1 MNNDM
6 VVTIKA
12 DKTLL
17 KEIDELCTMPSFP
30 SRAAFMRDAL
40 SSYLNYY
47 NSVLLPAITKQKTV
61 NEFYQDGGA
70 VKKSGIS
77 TEYR

>member
-1 MNNDM
+1 MNNNI

-17 KEIDELCTMPSFP
+17 REIDELCTTTSFP

-47 NSVLLPAITKQKTV
+47 NSILIPAITQQKTV
-61 NEFYQDGGA
+61 SEFYQEGGT
-70 VKKSGIS
+70 VSYDSSK
-77 TEYR
+77 E

>member
-17 KEIDELCTMPSFP
+17 KEIDELCTTLSFP

-47 NSVLLPAITKQKTV
+47 NSVLVPAITQQKTV
-61 NEFYQDGGA
+61 SEFYQEGGS
-70 VKKSGIS
+70 VKYSND
-77 TEYR
+77 

>member
-17 KEIDELCTMPSFP
+17 KEIDELCTTPSFP
-30 SRAAFMRDAL
+30 SRAAFMRNAL

-47 NSVLLPAITKQKTV
+47 NSVLLPAITQQKTV
-61 NEFYQDGGA
+61 SEFYQEGGA
-70 VKKSGIS
+70 V
-77 TEYR
+77 EYDD

>member
-17 KEIDELCTMPSFP
+17 REIDELCTTPSFP

-47 NSVLLPAITKQKTV
+47 NSVLLPAITQQKTV
-61 NEFYQDGGA
+61 SEFYQEGGA
-70 VKKSGIS
+70 VKYSND
-77 TEYR
+77 

>member
-17 KEIDELCTMPSFP
+17 REIDELCTTPSFP

-47 NSVLLPAITKQKTV
+47 NSILVPAITQQKTV
-61 NEFYQDGGA
+61 NEFYQEGGA
-70 VKKSGIS
+70 VKYSND
-77 TEYR
+77 

>member
-1 MNNDM
+1 MNNYM

-12 DKTLL
+12 DKRLL
-17 KEIDELCTMPSFP
+17 KEIDELCTTPSFP

-47 NSVLLPAITKQKTV
+47 NSVLLPAITQQQTV
-61 NEFYQDGGA
+61 SEFYQEGGA
-70 VKKSGIS
+70 VI
-77 TEYR
+77 YDD

>member
-17 KEIDELCTMPSFP
+17 KEIDAICTTPSFP
-30 SRAAFMRDAL
+30 SRAAFMRNAL

-47 NSVLLPAITKQKTV
+47 NSVLVPAITQQKTV
-61 NEFYQDGGA
+61 SEFYQEGGA
-70 VKKSGIS
+70 VKHDD
-77 TEYR
+77 

>member
-17 KEIDELCTMPSFP
+17 REIDELCTTPSFP
-30 SRAAFMRDAL
+30 SRAAFMRGAL

-47 NSVLLPAITKQKTV
+47 NSVLVPAITQQKTV
-61 NEFYQDGGA
+61 NEFYQEGGA
-70 VKKSGIS
+70 VKYSND
-77 TEYR
+77 

>member
-12 DKTLL
+12 DKKLL
-17 KEIDELCTMPSFP
+17 KEIDELCTTPSFP

-47 NSVLLPAITKQKTV
+47 NSVLVPAITQQKTV
-61 NEFYQDGGA
+61 LEFYQEGGS
-70 VKKSGIS
+70 VKYSND
-77 TEYR
+77 

>member
-12 DKTLL
+12 DKKLL
-17 KEIDELCTMPSFP
+17 REIDALCTTPSFP
-30 SRAAFMRDAL
+30 SRAAFMRNAL

-47 NSVLLPAITKQKTV
+47 NSVLLPAITQQKTV
-61 NEFYQDGGA
+61 SEFYQEGGA
-70 VKKSGIS
+70 VKHND
-77 TEYR
+77 

>member
-17 KEIDELCTMPSFP
+17 REIDELCTTPSFP

-47 NSVLLPAITKQKTV
+47 NSVLVPAITQQKTV
-61 NEFYQDGGA
+61 NEFYQEGGS
-70 VKKSGIS
+70 VKYSND
-77 TEYR
+77 

>member
-17 KEIDELCTMPSFP
+17 REIDELCTTPSFP
-30 SRAAFMRDAL
+30 SRVAFMRNAL

-47 NSVLLPAITKQKTV
+47 NSVLLPAITQQKTV
-61 NEFYQDGGA
+61 SEFYQEGGA
-70 VKKSGIS
+70 VKHDD
-77 TEYR
+77 

>member
-17 KEIDELCTMPSFP
+17 REIAEICTTPSFP
-30 SRAAFMRDAL
+30 SRAAFMRNAL

-47 NSVLLPAITKQKTV
+47 NSVLLPAITQQKTV
-61 NEFYQDGGA
+61 SEFYQEGGA
-70 VKKSGIS
+70 VKHDD
-77 TEYR
+77 

>member
-12 DKTLL
+12 DKKLL
-17 KEIDELCTMPSFP
+17 KEIDELCTTPSFP
-30 SRAAFMRDAL
+30 SRAAFMRNAL

-47 NSVLLPAITKQKTV
+47 NSVLVPAITQQKTV
-61 NEFYQDGGA
+61 SEFYQEGGA
-70 VKKSGIS
+70 VKHDD
-77 TEYR
+77 

>member
-17 KEIDELCTMPSFP
+17 REIDELCTTPSFP
-30 SRAAFMRDAL
+30 SREAFMRDAL

-47 NSVLLPAITKQKTV
+47 NSVLLPAITQQQTV
-61 NEFYQDGGA
+61 SEFYQEGGA
-70 VKKSGIS
+70 VKYSND
-77 TEYR
+77 